1 VTITQIRSGL
11 STNLATISGLKTY
24 AVIPENPMAP
34 CAVVEFNG
42 VTYDSAFARS
52 GGDEYTFSVRI
63 LVHRVNATTGQDAV
77 DEYCTPAGT
86 RSIKAALEANKT
98 LSGYA
103 FDLRVTE
110 VRNIGLTV
118 VGETTFLTAEFPV
131 TVYA

>member
-1 VTITQIRSGL
+1 MTISQIRSGL

-34 CAVVEFNG
+34 CAVVEFTG
-42 VTYDSAFARS
+42 VTYDTAFARS
-52 GGDEYTFSVRI
+52 GGDEYAFSVRI
-63 LVHRVNATTGQDAV
+63 LVHRVNSTTGQDAV
-77 DEYCTPAGT
+77 DEYCTPSGT
-86 RSIKAALEANKT
+86 RSIKAALESNKT
-98 LSGYA
+98 LSGVA